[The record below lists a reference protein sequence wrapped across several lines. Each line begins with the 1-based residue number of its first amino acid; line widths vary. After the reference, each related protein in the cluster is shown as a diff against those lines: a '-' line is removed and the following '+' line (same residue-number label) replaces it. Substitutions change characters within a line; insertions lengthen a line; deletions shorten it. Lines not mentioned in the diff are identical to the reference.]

1 MVKSEM
7 IERGLYAD
15 DDGRIFDAYGNEYR
29 DEDGQVCFLTKGEL
43 KVNKEI
49 KALDEIAG
57 ILLDAQHS
65 EKMVDTTDGEVLNL
79 IYAVMDKYTKEIKNA

>member
-1 MVKSEM
+1 M
-7 IERGLYAD
+7 
-15 DDGRIFDAYGNEYR
+15 
-29 DEDGQVCFLTKGEL
+29 
-43 KVNKEI
+43 NKEI

-65 EKMVDTTDGEVLNL
+65 EKMVDTTDGEVLDL

>member
-1 MVKSEM
+1 M
-7 IERGLYAD
+7 
-15 DDGRIFDAYGNEYR
+15 
-29 DEDGQVCFLTKGEL
+29 
-43 KVNKEI
+43 NKET

-65 EKMVDTTDGEVLNL
+65 EKMVDTTDGEVLDL